1 MTYYGDED
9 FKTIP
14 EIVREEYNLERLLTF
29 DKTKEVL
36 ETDAEIN
43 FNKNVLDSIRN
54 IYKKYS
60 ETYNE
65 YGVLDR
71 IQDGGCYTLMDIIYK
86 YIVKH
91 YDTDVV
97 FENDE
102 LTRYLY
108 AKLTR
113 E

>member
-1 MTYYGDED
+1 MTYYDDED

-14 EIVREEYNLERLLTF
+14 EIVREEYDLETLLTF
-29 DKTKEVL
+29 DKTKEAL
-36 ETDAEIN
+36 ETDAEMS
-43 FNKNVLDSIRN
+43 FDKDMLDSIRN

-60 ETYNE
+60 EKYNE
-65 YGVLDR
+65 CGFLDR

-86 YIVKH
+86 YIIKH